1 MVMAIRQNVFL
12 APFSKVG
19 YIKTPLARPNLYPF
33 SIKVFY
39 TPIKPKQQK
48 NTTTK
53 ME

>member
-1 MVMAIRQNVFL
+1 MERANRQNLFL

-33 SIKVFY
+33 SIKAFY
-39 TPIKPKQQK
+39 IPIKPKQK
-48 NTTTK
+48 NNTTTK